1 MGNGSEFGSGA
12 GASRRARFAWCF
24 FDWANSAF
32 PAVIVT
38 FVFSAYFARGVAAS
52 VNEGTALW
60 SAAVVGSAIAIALLS
75 PVFGA
80 VADRAGRR
88 KPWLAGFSIV
98 CIIATAL
105 LWFTTPDPDSV
116 LWALVMFALA
126 NAAFE
131 IGMVFYNAMLPAIA
145 PPGGIGRLS
154 GWGWGLGYFGG
165 LVCLVIALLVFVE
178 ADPPPFGLDRGAA
191 EHIRIVAPLAAL
203 WFAVFAL
210 PLFLFTPDAPPSAI
224 RPARAMYE
232 GFVTLIET
240 FRRIRRYRDITRF
253 LIARLLYVDGMNTMF
268 AFGGI
273 YAAGTFGMDLAEI
286 IRFGIALN
294 ITAGIGAMSFAWIDD
309 RIGPRR
315 TILIALGGLVLFGL
329 PLLTIESKAAFWA
342 LALPLGIFMGPAQA
356 ASRSLMA
363 RLAPD
368 DMRAEM
374 FGLFAMS
381 GKVTAFIGP
390 AAFGAATLAFES
402 QRAGMATVIVL
413 LALGFAVLLSVREP
427 PA

>member
-1 MGNGSEFGSGA
+1 MGNGGET

-60 SAAVVGSAIAIALLS
+60 SAAVVTSAIAIALLS
-75 PVFGA
+75 PLFGA
-80 VADRAGRR
+80 IADRTGRR
-88 KPWLAGFSIV
+88 KPWLAGFSAV
-98 CIIATAL
+98 CIVATAL
-105 LWFTTPDPDSV
+105 LWFTKPDPNSV
-116 LWALVMFALA
+116 LWALVLFALA

-131 IGMVFYNAMLPAIA
+131 IGAVFYNALLPTIA
-145 PPGGIGRLS
+145 PPEGIGRLS

-165 LVCLVIALLVFVE
+165 LVCLALALFVFVE

-191 EHIRIVAPLAAL
+191 EHIRIVAPLVAL

-224 RPARAMYE
+224 RPARAMRE
-232 GFVTLIET
+232 GIVTLIET
-240 FRRIRRYRDITRF
+240 FRRIGRYRNIVRF

-273 YAAGTFGMDLAEI
+273 YAAGTFGMDLGEI

-294 ITAGIGAMSFAWIDD
+294 ITAGIGAVSFAWIDD
-309 RIGPRR
+309 WIGPRR

-329 PLLTIESKAAFWA
+329 PLLMIESKTAFWL

-363 RLAPD
+363 HLAPD

-374 FGLFAMS
+374 FGLFALS
-381 GKVTAFIGP
+381 GKVTAFLGP
-390 AAFGAATLAFES
+390 AAFGVATVAFDS
-402 QRAGMATVIVL
+402 QRAGMTTVIVL
-413 LALGFAVLLSVREP
+413 LALGFVLLLAVREP
-427 PA
+427 PG